1 MRKFFVAAFLFCSVL
16 IMSSNVLFADENR
29 TRMTDT
35 ELLSRKIDKIAESQ
49 SQIIKALEELKAELE
64 IVKIRVTAK

>member
-16 IMSSNVLFADENR
+16 IMSSNTLFADENR
-29 TRMTDT
+29 ARMTDT

-49 SQIIKALEELKAELE
+49 TQIIKALEELKAELE